1 MIKGQEA
8 EAEAIVKSLNAQAYA
23 VAISVCIKKLPVSV
37 VHVLT
42 QQVMP
47 ELKQNLA

>member
-8 EAEAIVKSLNAQAYA
+8 EAEAIVKAVNAQAY
-23 VAISVCIKKLPVSV
+23 VLAISVCVKRLPVSV

-42 QQVMP
+42 QQVIP